1 MFLVVWKMWRKAPWY
16 LEANISTLNG
26 LRINSAALLAG
37 PGPIWVKL
45 LQKNM
50 TRPFF
55 NRNLN
60 WLHTP
65 QDFHGMIYI
74 LGTPWFWGLA
84 TSQVLISNFCIPW
97 CRMGHVPYNP
107 MNIKVRK
114 IALKCHAYLLKVVYC
129 RYFWKYMPMDDIE
142 LLVSFWVLSV
152 RCVLSH
158 TTPCTGMWQ
167 TLLY

>member
-1 MFLVVWKMWRKAPWY
+1 MKMYYCQKYSKFWIKCCQ
-16 LEANISTLNG
+16 
-26 LRINSAALLAG
+26 
-37 PGPIWVKL
+37 GPICVKL

-142 LLVSFWVLSV
+142 LLVSFKWGALSV
-152 RCVLSH
+152 RCVLPVPCNTLHRNATNLTILVSVSH
-158 TTPCTGMWQ
+158 LKWINDQ
-167 TLLY
+167 